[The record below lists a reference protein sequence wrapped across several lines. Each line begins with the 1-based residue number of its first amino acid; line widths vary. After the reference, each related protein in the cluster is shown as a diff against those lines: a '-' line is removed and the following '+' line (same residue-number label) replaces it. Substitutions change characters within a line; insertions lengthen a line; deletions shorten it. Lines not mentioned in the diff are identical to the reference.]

1 MVKDTIFILSY
12 FFYFKK
18 PGYGSVLVV
27 DGGMKAQRKVGE
39 AYARVEQ
46 NPKIEFAK
54 PFSWKT
60 PTLVY
65 VRLKGLSTLK

>member
-1 MVKDTIFILSY
+1 M
-12 FFYFKK
+12 
-18 PGYGSVLVV
+18 LVV

-65 VRLKGLSTLK
+65 VRLSCV